1 VNPPQSEVS
10 AAWPPVWLTMFSKS
24 SPLLALPSTL
34 APLPVMLGETRWP
47 RGFCASLW
55 LWVHCQRAINRSLP
69 SCLTSEGTD
78 DGTSGPVIANAV
90 PDSYSGSFLS
100 HNMEPV
106 EQVLG
111 LRAEVELEIP
121 DCLAPIGEKLD
132 LLVHLEALGLEEFE
146 EAALRFLII
155 SLYKGEACA

>member
-1 VNPPQSEVS
+1 
-10 AAWPPVWLTMFSKS
+10 MFSKS

-100 HNMEPV
+100 HQVKPIE
-106 EQVLG
+106 EVLG
-111 LRAEVELEIP
+111 VRVEIELKITYRVP
-121 DCLAPIGEKLD
+121 TIGEKRD
-132 LLVHLEALGLEEFE
+132 LLVHLMAL
-146 EAALRFLII
+146 
-155 SLYKGEACA
+155 

>member
-1 VNPPQSEVS
+1 MNPPQSEVS
-10 AAWPPVWLTMFSKS
+10 AAWPPVWFTRFSKS
-24 SPLLALPSTL
+24 SPLLAIPSTL

-47 RGFCASLW
+47 RGFCASRW

-100 HNMEPV
+100 HQMKPIE
-106 EQVLG
+106 EVLG
-111 LRAEVELEIP
+111 LWAEVQLEVAHRVP
-121 DCLAPIGEKLD
+121 AVGEKGE
-132 LLVHLEALGLEEFE
+132 LLIHLEALGFQDLEQ
-146 EAALRFLII
+146 AAFGLLV
-155 SLYKGEACA
+155 